1 MRRRREANQR
11 PAQGQQL
18 GCRTASNW
26 SSILVDAFSYIYIN
40 DRRVVFNY
48 MQSAWQYLC
57 FLFLGFFLMS
67 LSYASLGLTYGTRC
81 A

>member
-48 MQSAWQYLC
+48 MQSAWQ
-57 FLFLGFFLMS
+57 
-67 LSYASLGLTYGTRC
+67 
-81 A
+81 